1 MLRSQ
6 VQEIP
11 TLWPRRWDAASTGR
25 LAWRR
30 WRLLGRSVAARA
42 GRASSRARTPT
53 VQILLA
59 VGGMLGGAALISR
72 VALGIMLIV
81 GCLLIGVDG
90 LLREAPSREEPTLP
104 DAVERWR
111 RAR

>member
-1 MLRSQ
+1 MSVSSIDLR
-6 VQEIP
+6 IARIHFAD
-11 TLWPRRWDAASTGR
+11 L
-25 LAWRR
+25 LL
-30 WRLLGRSVAARA
+30 RLLGGGRLLA

-53 VQILLA
+53 MQILLA

-81 GCLLIGVDG
+81 GCLLVGVDG
-90 LLREAPSREEPTLP
+90 LLREAPAREEPTLP

-111 RAR
+111 RSG